1 MIKNQAGGTAIPNTR
16 RHILSQGGRK
26 IRNEKLRKSLPN
38 TDRNLGNIR
47 IKKNNSISDNM
58 SVLSQFGKL
67 RVEMFKIPDYQM
79 SKEMKSL
86 MLELK
91 CNYSKIDD
99 TFLSLFEKR

>member
-1 MIKNQAGGTAIPNTR
+1 L
-16 RHILSQGGRK
+16 LSQGARQK
-26 IRNEKLRKSLPN
+26 RNDKLRKSMPN

-86 MLELK
+86 MLELNRK
-91 CNYSKIDD
+91 YSKIDD
-99 TFLSLFEKR
+99 TFLNLFEKR